1 MQAER
6 PSRAMR
12 ARARSRGLT
21 ASCRRYAKTEL
32 AIRRPLASFRVAEA
46 LLAEYIDD
54 FYNPVRLHST
64 VGYMSPVAYELR
76 SRATALA
83 A

>member
-1 MQAER
+1 
-6 PSRAMR
+6 MR
-12 ARARSRGLT
+12 
-21 ASCRRYAKTEL
+21 E
-32 AIRRPLASFRVAEA
+32 PEA
-46 LLAEYIDD
+46 LLADYINH